1 MNKIIKIIAIV
12 AVLTFSVEAKPTPK
26 IAKDE
31 VNINFKDLKI
41 VDFVKMVA
49 RITGKNI
56 LVGENIQGKVDFV
69 SVKPVKKSQIY
80 DLLVNVLNS
89 KGFTIRDTRNGFLK
103 VIRSS
108 DATKTAPP
116 VYGTSDVAEVQTEVI
131 HVKKLNVRTILRQIN
146 FLLSKYGKI
155 TLSYENNA
163 VVVSDFPENIKTIKT
178 LINKLDR
185 GERMQVK
192 FVELYNADAKAVAPK
207 IQRLANLL
215 FDKRIQTEKVDV
227 FSDDATNSVI
237 VVGNR
242 ANIRALVPKIKVLD
256 KENDTV
262 DKSMEIIYIKNAD
275 AVEIVKTLDKLLS
288 DKSFA
293 QGIDNTEKNVPVQK
307 PTHPVPRN
315 KKGVPQPLNQSV
327 KAAPIPSIVGKDK
340 PTVTVD
346 TELNAVVV
354 YATDREIKE
363 IKNVIE
369 QLDVERQQVY
379 VRARIYEFSNAKAS
393 KIGAK
398 YGIGGG
404 MITSSGIYGF
414 SGSLGG
420 DLTPVT
426 NFSSMLSQMT
436 TSNTNLIT
444 NLSKALALG
453 VTMSLFKNNDGASM
467 ISEPS
472 ILCVNNRESSLYS
485 GRTES
490 ILTQSATPTTTTG
503 MTQNSYTREDI
514 GLTLKV
520 KPRISADDKV
530 ALDVKVIL
538 EDVVGGTVG
547 QPTTTKSEVETTS
560 IVTNGETVIISGL
573 AREKNV
579 KNDSRIPILGDIPVL
594 GIPFRH
600 ISKDKQKSN
609 LVIMLT
615 PYIVKRSEDLS
626 TIKEALGKMELLEN
640 RLVKDF
646 EKKYDE
652 CKTNLQRVRG
662 ECYPDVVTI
671 DTVQEADNYIRIDEF
686 GVRYRVYVDEYGN
699 EIRVEKLN
707 PDDEFDF

>member
-12 AVLTFSVEAKPTPK
+12 AVLTLSVDAKSK

-80 DLLVNVLNS
+80 DLLVNVLSS

-116 VYGTSDVAEVQTEVI
+116 AYGTSDVSEVQTEVI

-163 VVVSDFPENIKTIKT
+163 VVVSDFPDNIRTIKN

-185 GERMQVK
+185 GERMQVR
-192 FVELYNADAKAVAPK
+192 FVELYNAEAKAVAPK

-275 AVEIVKTLDKLLS
+275 AVEIVKTLEKLLS

-293 QGIDNTEKNVPVQK
+293 QGVGNEEKNAAVAKTP
-307 PTHPVPRN
+307 PHPVAKN
-315 KKGVPQPLNQSV
+315 KKGVPQPLHQTNKPVSV
-327 KAAPIPSIVGKDK
+327 PSIVGKDK

-379 VRARIYEFSNAKAS
+379 VRARIYEFSSAKAS

-426 NFSSMLSQMT
+426 NFSSMLTRMT

-490 ILTQSATPTTTTG
+490 ILTQSATPTSTTG
-503 MTQNSYTREDI
+503 MTQNSYSREDI

-530 ALDVKVIL
+530 SLDVKVVL

-547 QPTTTKSEVETTS
+547 QPTTTKSEVATTS
-560 IVTNGETVIISGL
+560 IVTDGETVIISGL

-579 KNDSRIPILGDIPVL
+579 KNDSRIPILGDIPIL

-600 ISKDKQKSN
+600 VSSDKQKSN

-626 TIKEALGKMELLEN
+626 TIKDVLGKMDLLEN

-646 EKKYDE
+646 EKNYSD
-652 CKTNLQRVRG
+652 CKTNLQRLRG
-662 ECYPDVVTI
+662 ECYPDVVSV
-671 DTVQEADNYIRIDEF
+671 DTQTEAVDSYFKIDEF
-686 GVRYRVYVDEYGN
+686 GTRYKIYVDSQGN
-699 EIRVEKLN
+699 DIRSEKVE

>member
-1 MNKIIKIIAIV
+1 MNKILKIIAIV
-12 AVLTFSVEAKPTPK
+12 AVLSLTIEAKTK

-31 VNINFKDLKI
+31 ININFKDLKI

-69 SVKPVKKSQIY
+69 SVKPVKKNQIY
-80 DLLVNVLNS
+80 TLLVNVLNS

-116 VYGTSDVAEVQTEVI
+116 TYGTSDINEVQTEVI

-163 VVVSDFPENIKTIKT
+163 VVVSDFPDNIKSIKN
-178 LINKLDR
+178 LIHKLDR
-185 GERMQVK
+185 GERMKVE
-192 FVELYNADAKAVAPK
+192 FVALHNADSKSVAPK
-207 IQRLANLL
+207 IQKLANLL
-215 FDKRIQTEKVDV
+215 FDKKIQTEKVDV
-227 FSDDATNSVI
+227 FSDEATNSVI
-237 VVGNR
+237 IVGNR
-242 ANIRALVPKIKVLD
+242 ANIRTLIPKIRVLD
-256 KENDTV
+256 KENETV
-262 DKSMEIIYIKNAD
+262 DKRMEIIYIKNAD
-275 AVEIVKTLDKLLS
+275 AVEIVKTLEKLLS

-293 QGIDNTEKNVPVQK
+293 QSIKNEEREVVTHIPASTVRKDKKGGTVPVV
-307 PTHPVPRN
+307 T
-315 KKGVPQPLNQSV
+315 QSPKTV
-327 KAAPIPSIVGKDK
+327 TIPSIVGKDK

-363 IKNVIE
+363 IQSVVS

-379 VRARIYEFSNAKAS
+379 VRARIYEFSNSKAS

-398 YGIGGG
+398 FGIGGG

-426 NFSSMLSQMT
+426 SFSSMLSSLT
-436 TSNTNLIT
+436 ASNTNLIT
-444 NLSKALALG
+444 NLSRALALG
-453 VTMSLFKNNDGASM
+453 VTMSLFKNNDGAAM

-485 GRTES
+485 GRTQS
-490 ILTQSATPTTTTG
+490 ILSQSATPTSTTG
-503 MTQNSYTREDI
+503 MTQNSFTREDI

-520 KPRISADDKV
+520 KPRISADEKV
-530 ALDVKVIL
+530 SLEVKVIL
-538 EDVVGGTVG
+538 EDVVGGTIG
-547 QPTTTKSEVETTS
+547 QPTTTKSEVETVS

-573 AREKNV
+573 AREKTINNTS
-579 KNDSRIPILGDIPVL
+579 KIPILGDIPIL

-600 ISKDKQKSN
+600 VSKDKEKSN

-626 TIKEALGKMELLEN
+626 TIKDILGKMDLLEN
-640 RLVKDF
+640 ELAREFSKNY
-646 EKKYDE
+646 EA
-652 CKTNLQRVRG
+652 CKTNMQRARG
-662 ECYPDVVTI
+662 DCTPEVIVGATI
-671 DTVQEADNYIRIDEF
+671 VDADYYYRIDEF
-686 GVRYRVYVDEYGN
+686 GNRFKIFVNAAGH
-699 EIRVEKLN
+699 EISSEKIVN
-707 PDDEFDF
+707 PEF

>member
-1 MNKIIKIIAIV
+1 MNKILKIMLIV
-12 AVLTFSVEAKPTPK
+12 AVLTLSVEAKTK
-26 IAKDE
+26 VAKDE

-56 LVGENIQGKVDFV
+56 LIGENIQGKVDFV
-69 SVKPVKKSQIY
+69 SVKPVKKNQIY

-89 KGFTIRDTRNGFLK
+89 KGFSIRDTQSGFLK

-116 VYGTSDVAEVQTEVI
+116 VYGTSDVGEVQTEVI
-131 HVKKLNVRTILRQIN
+131 HIKKLNVRTILRQIN

-163 VVVSDFPENIKTIKT
+163 VVVSDFPANINSIKS

-192 FVELYNADAKAVAPK
+192 FVELHNADAKSVSPK
-207 IQRLANLL
+207 IQKLANLL
-215 FDKRIQTEKVDV
+215 FDKKIQTEKVDV
-227 FSDDATNSVI
+227 FSDEATNSVI

-242 ANIRALVPKIKVLD
+242 ANIRTLIPKIRVLD
-256 KENDTV
+256 KENETV
-262 DKSMEIIYIKNAD
+262 DKRMEIIYVKNAD
-275 AVEIVKTLDKLLS
+275 AVEIVKTLEKLLS

-293 QGIDNTEKNVPVQK
+293 QSIKTEEREVV
-307 PTHPVPRN
+307 T
-315 KKGVPQPLNQSV
+315 S
-327 KAAPIPSIVGKDK
+327 APIPRKNPKGGKVPPIPQTTKTVTMPSVVGKDK

-346 TELNAVVV
+346 AELNAVVV
-354 YATDREIKE
+354 YATEREIKE
-363 IKNVIE
+363 IISVVE

-379 VRARIYEFSNAKAS
+379 VRARIYEFSNMKAS

-420 DLTPVT
+420 DLTPVASFT
-426 NFSSMLSQMT
+426 SMLGQMT
-436 TSNTNLIT
+436 SVNTNLIK
-444 NLSKALALG
+444 NLSRAMALG
-453 VTMSLFKNNDGASM
+453 VTMSLFKNDDAASM

-485 GRTES
+485 GRTQS
-490 ILTQSATPTTTTG
+490 ILTSATPTNTSSGIT
-503 MTQNSYTREDI
+503 NNYTREDI

-520 KPRISADDKV
+520 KPRISADEKV
-530 ALDVKVIL
+530 SLEVKVIL
-538 EDVVGGTVG
+538 EDVVGGTMG
-547 QPTTTKSEVETTS
+547 QPTTTKSEVETVS

-573 AREKNV
+573 AREKEIDNIS
-579 KNDSRIPILGDIPVL
+579 KIPLLGDIPIL

-600 ISKDKQKSN
+600 ASKDKEKSN

-615 PYIVKRSEDLS
+615 PYIVKRSEDLA
-626 TIKEALGKMELLEN
+626 TIKDILGKMDLLEN
-640 RLVKDF
+640 ELAIEFDKNYED
-646 EKKYDE
+646 
-652 CKTNLQRVRG
+652 CKTNLQNERG
-662 ECYPDVVTI
+662 ECTPEIIQGATVV
-671 DTVQEADNYIRIDEF
+671 EADYYYRIDEF
-686 GVRYRVYVDEYGN
+686 GKRYKIFVDSNGHEFKS
-699 EIRVEKLN
+699 ELIEN
-707 PDDEFDF
+707 PEF

>member
-1 MNKIIKIIAIV
+1 MNKILKIIAIV
-12 AVLTFSVEAKPTPK
+12 AVLSLTMEAKTK
-26 IAKDE
+26 VAKDE

-56 LVGENIQGKVDFV
+56 LIGENIQGKVDFV
-69 SVKPVKKSQIY
+69 SVKPVKKDQIY
-80 DLLVNVLNS
+80 TLLVNVLNS

-116 VYGTSDVAEVQTEVI
+116 TYGTSDVSEVQTEVI
-131 HVKKLNVRTILRQIN
+131 YVKKLNVRTILRQIN

-163 VVVSDFPENIKTIKT
+163 VVVSDFPDNIKSIKN
-178 LINKLDR
+178 LIYKLDR

-192 FVELYNADAKAVAPK
+192 FIELHNADAKSVAPK
-207 IQRLANLL
+207 IQKLANLL
-215 FDKRIQTEKVDV
+215 FDKKIQTEKVDI
-227 FSDDATNSVI
+227 FSDEATNSVI

-242 ANIRALVPKIKVLD
+242 ANIRTLIPKIRVLD
-256 KENDTV
+256 KENETV
-262 DKSMEIIYIKNAD
+262 DKRMEIIYIKNAD
-275 AVEIVKTLDKLLS
+275 AVEIVKTLEKLLS

-293 QGIDNTEKNVPVQK
+293 QSIKHEEREVVTSA
-307 PTHPVPRN
+307 PVPAVTKN
-315 KKGVPQPLNQSV
+315 KKGGVVP
-327 KAAPIPSIVGKDK
+327 APQTTKTVTMPSIVGKDK

-346 TELNAVVV
+346 AELNAVVV
-354 YATDREIKE
+354 YATEREIKE
-363 IKNVIE
+363 IKDVVG

-379 VRARIYEFSNAKAS
+379 VRARIYEFSTTKAS

-426 NFSSMLSQMT
+426 SFSSMLST
-436 TSNTNLIT
+436 LTAANTNLVT
-444 NLSKALALG
+444 NLSRALALG
-453 VTMSLFKNNDGASM
+453 VTMSLFKNNDGAAM

-485 GRTES
+485 GRTQS
-490 ILTQSATPTTTTG
+490 ILSQSATPTSTTG
-503 MTQNSYTREDI
+503 MTQNSFTREDI

-520 KPRISADDKV
+520 KPRISADEKV
-530 ALDVKVIL
+530 SLEVKVIL
-538 EDVVGGTVG
+538 EDVVGGTIG
-547 QPTTTKSEVETTS
+547 QPTTTKSEVETVS

-573 AREKNV
+573 AREKKINNTN
-579 KNDSRIPILGDIPVL
+579 KIPLLGDIPIL

-600 ISKDKQKSN
+600 VSKDKEKSN

-626 TIKEALGKMELLEN
+626 TIKDILGKMDLLEN
-640 RLVKDF
+640 ELAMEFNRNY
-646 EKKYDE
+646 EE
-652 CKTNLQRVRG
+652 CKTNMQRERG
-662 ECYPDVVTI
+662 ECVPEVIQGATI
-671 DTVQEADNYIRIDEF
+671 VDADYYYRIDEF
-686 GVRYRVYVDEYGN
+686 GNRYKIFVDSNGHELRS
-699 EIRVEKLN
+699 EPIEN
-707 PDDEFDF
+707 PEF

>member
-1 MNKIIKIIAIV
+1 MGKILKIMIIA
-12 AVLTFSVEAKPTPK
+12 AMLSLSVSAKTK
-26 IAKDE
+26 VAKDE

-69 SVKPVKKSQIY
+69 SVKPVKKNQIY

-89 KGFTIRDTRNGFLK
+89 KGYTIRDTRNGFLK

-116 VYGTSDVAEVQTEVI
+116 AYGTSDISELQTEVI
-131 HVKKLNVRTILRQIN
+131 HVRKLNVRTILRQIN

-163 VVVSDFPENIKTIKT
+163 VVVSDYPSNIKSIRN

-185 GERMQVK
+185 GERMQVE
-192 FVELYNADAKAVAPK
+192 FIELHNANAKSVAPK
-207 IQRLANLL
+207 IQKLANLL
-215 FDKRIQTEKVDV
+215 FDKKIQTEKVDV

-242 ANIRALVPKIKVLD
+242 SNIRTLIPKIRTLD
-256 KENDTV
+256 KENETV
-262 DKSMEIIYIKNAD
+262 DKRMEIIYVKNAD
-275 AVEIVKTLDKLLS
+275 AAEIVKTLEKLLS

-293 QGIDNTEKNVPVQK
+293 HNIKNDSPKQLSHTSSKSKSKAGVVNTPKSE
-307 PTHPVPRN
+307 
-315 KKGVPQPLNQSV
+315 PL
-327 KAAPIPSIVGKDK
+327 PSISGKDK

-354 YATDREIKE
+354 YATEREIKE
-363 IKNVIE
+363 ITSVIE
-369 QLDVERQQVY
+369 KLDAERQQVY
-379 VRARIYEFSNAKAS
+379 IRARIFEFSNKKAS
-393 KIGAK
+393 QVGAK

-426 NFSSMLSQMT
+426 NFSSLLGQLT
-436 TSNTNLIT
+436 PTNSKLIS
-444 NLSKALALG
+444 NLSRALALG
-453 VTMSLFKNNDGASM
+453 VTMSLFKNNDAAS
-467 ISEPS
+467 ILSEPS
-472 ILCVNNRESSLYS
+472 ILCVNNKESSLYS

-490 ILTQSATPTTTTG
+490 VLSQSNSNANTSG
-503 MTQNSYTREDI
+503 GIQNSYTREDI

-520 KPRISADDKV
+520 KPRISADEKV
-530 ALDVKVIL
+530 SLEIHATL

-547 QPTTTKSEVETTS
+547 LPTTTKSEVNTVS
-560 IVTNGETVIISGL
+560 IVTNGETVIIAGL
-573 AREKNV
+573 AKGKDTKNV
-579 KNDSRIPILGDIPVL
+579 SKIPILGDIPIL

-600 ISKDKQKSN
+600 VSKGKSKTN

-626 TIKEALGKMELLEN
+626 TIKDILGRMDLLEN
-640 RLVKDF
+640 ELALEF
-646 EKKYDE
+646 ERKHQMG
-652 CKTNLQRVRG
+652 TNVSSP
-662 ECYPDVVTI
+662 EITYTED
-671 DTVQEADNYIRIDEF
+671 DYYYRIDEF
-686 GVRYRVYVDEYGN
+686 GNRFKIYVDSNGH
-699 EIRVEKLN
+699 EIRSEPVEN
-707 PDDEFDF
+707 PDF

>member
-1 MNKIIKIIAIV
+1 MMGKILKIIIIASMLSLSIQ
-12 AVLTFSVEAKPTPK
+12 AKTK
-26 IAKDE
+26 VAKDE

-89 KGFTIRDTRNGFLK
+89 KGYTIRDTRNGFLK

-116 VYGTSDVAEVQTEVI
+116 SYGTSDISELQTEVI
-131 HVKKLNVRTILRQIN
+131 HIKKLNVRTILRQIN

-163 VVVSDFPENIKTIKT
+163 VVVSDYPSNIKSIKN
-178 LINKLDR
+178 LINKLDH
-185 GERMQVK
+185 GERMQVE
-192 FVELYNADAKAVAPK
+192 FVELHNADAKAVAPK
-207 IQRLANLL
+207 IQKLANLL
-215 FDKRIQTEKVDV
+215 FDKKIQTEKVDV
-227 FSDDATNSVI
+227 FSDEATNSVI

-242 ANIRALVPKIKVLD
+242 TNIRALIPKIRTLD
-256 KENDTV
+256 KENETV
-262 DKSMEIIYIKNAD
+262 DKRMEIIYVKNAD
-275 AVEIVKTLDKLLS
+275 AAEIVKTLDKLLS

-293 QGIDNTEKNVPVQK
+293 QNINHQEEVQK
-307 PTHPVPRN
+307 TTTVVKN
-315 KKGVPQPLNQSV
+315 KKGKNALIQTQKVTPV
-327 KAAPIPSIVGKDK
+327 PSISGKDK

-346 TELNAVVV
+346 TELNAIVV
-354 YATDREIKE
+354 YATEREIQE
-363 IKNVIE
+363 ITNVVS

-379 VRARIYEFSNAKAS
+379 VRARIYEFSTSKAS

-404 MITSSGIYGF
+404 MITTSGIYGF

-426 NFSSMLSQMT
+426 NFSSLLGQLT
-436 TSNTNLIT
+436 TSNKDLVT
-444 NLSKALALG
+444 NLSRAMALG
-453 VTMSLFKNNDGASM
+453 VTMSLFKNDGAATI

-472 ILCVNNRESSLYS
+472 ILCVNNKESSIYS
-485 GRTES
+485 GRTQS
-490 ILTQSATPTTTTG
+490 ILSQSSSNANTNG
-503 MTQNSYTREDI
+503 GIQNSYTREDI

-520 KPRISADDKV
+520 KPRISADEKV
-530 ALDVKVIL
+530 ALEVKLTL
-538 EDVVGGTVG
+538 EDVVGGTIG
-547 QPTTTKSEVETTS
+547 QPTTTKSQVETVS

-573 AREKNV
+573 AKNKSV
-579 KNDSRIPILGDIPVL
+579 DNSSKIPVLGDIPIL

-600 ISKDKQKSN
+600 NSKDKDKSN

-615 PYIVKRSEDLS
+615 PYIVKRSEDLT
-626 TIKEALGKMELLEN
+626 TIRDVLGQMELLEN
-640 RLVKDF
+640 KLALDF
-646 EKKYDE
+646 ERRYE
-652 CKTNLQRVRG
+652 LGETNLQKQRG
-662 ECYPDVVTI
+662 YAPEITESVESDY
-671 DTVQEADNYIRIDEF
+671 YYRIDEF
-686 GVRYRVYVDEYGN
+686 GNRFKIFVDSNGH
-699 EIRVEKLN
+699 EIRREPIEN
-707 PDDEFDF
+707 PDF

>member
-1 MNKIIKIIAIV
+1 MGKILKIIILATILSLNV
-12 AVLTFSVEAKPTPK
+12 GAKTK
-26 IAKDE
+26 VAKDE

-69 SVKPVKKSQIY
+69 SVKPVKKNQIY

-89 KGFTIRDTRNGFLK
+89 KGYTIRDTRNGFLK

-116 VYGTSDVAEVQTEVI
+116 AYGTSDISELQTEVI
-131 HVKKLNVRTILRQIN
+131 HVRKLNVRTILRQIN

-163 VVVSDFPENIKTIKT
+163 VVVSDYPSNIKSIRN

-185 GERMQVK
+185 GERMQVE
-192 FVELYNADAKAVAPK
+192 FIELHNANAKAVAPK
-207 IQRLANLL
+207 IQKLANLL
-215 FDKRIQTEKVDV
+215 FDKKIQTEKVDV

-242 ANIRALVPKIKVLD
+242 TNIRALIPKIRTLD
-256 KENDTV
+256 KENETV
-262 DKSMEIIYIKNAD
+262 DKRMEIIYVKNAD
-275 AVEIVKTLDKLLS
+275 AAEIVKTLEKLLS

-293 QGIDNTEKNVPVQK
+293 HNIKSDALKPATVTTKRVKGGKSTIVNTPKSE
-307 PTHPVPRN
+307 
-315 KKGVPQPLNQSV
+315 PL
-327 KAAPIPSIVGKDK
+327 PSISGKDK

-354 YATDREIKE
+354 YATEREIKE
-363 IKNVIE
+363 ITSVIE
-369 QLDVERQQVY
+369 KLDAERQQVY
-379 VRARIYEFSNAKAS
+379 IRARIFEFSNEKAS
-393 KIGAK
+393 QIGAK

-420 DLTPVT
+420 DLKPVT
-426 NFSSMLSQMT
+426 NFSSLLGQLT
-436 TSNTNLIT
+436 PTNTKLIS
-444 NLSKALALG
+444 NLSRALALG
-453 VTMSLFKNNDGASM
+453 VTMSLFKNNGAAS
-467 ISEPS
+467 ILSEPS
-472 ILCVNNRESSLYS
+472 ILCVNNKESSLYS

-490 ILTQSATPTTTTG
+490 VLSQSNSNANTNG
-503 MTQNSYTREDI
+503 GIQNSYTREDI

-520 KPRISADDKV
+520 KPRISADEKV
-530 ALDVKVIL
+530 SLEIHATL

-547 QPTTTKSEVETTS
+547 LPTTTKSEVNTVS
-560 IVTNGETVIISGL
+560 IVTNGETVIIAGL
-573 AREKNV
+573 AKGKDTENV
-579 KNDSRIPILGDIPVL
+579 SKIPILGDIPIL

-600 ISKDKQKSN
+600 VSKGRTKTN

-626 TIKEALGKMELLEN
+626 SIKDILGRMDLLEN
-640 RLVKDF
+640 ELALDF
-646 EKKYDE
+646 ERKHQNGIEVSSPEITTTEDDY
-652 CKTNLQRVRG
+652 
-662 ECYPDVVTI
+662 Y
-671 DTVQEADNYIRIDEF
+671 YRIDEF
-686 GVRYRVYVDEYGN
+686 GNRFKIFVDSNGH
-699 EIRVEKLN
+699 EIRREPVEN
-707 PDDEFDF
+707 PDF

>member
-1 MNKIIKIIAIV
+1 M
-12 AVLTFSVEAKPTPK
+12 LTVEAKTKAAP
-26 IAKDE
+26 DE

-80 DLLVNVLNS
+80 DLLVNVLNA

-116 VYGTSDVAEVQTEVI
+116 TYGTSDVAEVQTEVI
-131 HVKKLNVRTILRQIN
+131 KVKKLNVRTILRQIN

-163 VVVSDFPENIKTIKT
+163 VVVSDFPDNIKSIKN
-178 LINKLDR
+178 LIYKLDR

-192 FVELYNADAKAVAPK
+192 FVTLHNADSKAVAPK
-207 IQRLANLL
+207 IQKLANLL
-215 FDKRIQTEKVDV
+215 FDKKIQTEKVDI
-227 FSDDATNSVI
+227 FSDEATNSVI

-242 ANIRALVPKIKVLD
+242 ANIRTLVPKIKVLD
-256 KENDTV
+256 KENETV
-262 DKSMEIIYIKNAD
+262 DKRMEIIYIKNAD
-275 AVEIVKTLDKLLS
+275 AVEIVKTLEKLLS

-293 QGIDNTEKNVPVQK
+293 QSIKNEIHEVVTNTPAPVASKVIDKKAGSITNSVPTTKTV
-307 PTHPVPRN
+307 TT
-315 KKGVPQPLNQSV
+315 
-327 KAAPIPSIVGKDK
+327 PSIVGKDK

-354 YATDREIKE
+354 YATEREIKE
-363 IKNVIE
+363 IKDVVL

-379 VRARIYEFSNAKAS
+379 VRARIYEFSDAKVS

-404 MITSSGIYGF
+404 MINSSGIYGF

-426 NFSSMLSQMT
+426 NFSSLLSTMT
-436 TSNTNLIT
+436 ASNTTLVK
-444 NLSKALALG
+444 NLSRALALG

-485 GRTES
+485 GKTQS
-490 ILTQSATPTTTTG
+490 ILSQSATPTSTTG
-503 MTQNSYTREDI
+503 MTQNSFTREDI
-514 GLTLKV
+514 GLSLKV
-520 KPRISADDKV
+520 KPRISADEKV
-530 ALDVKVIL
+530 SLEVKVIL
-538 EDVVGGTVG
+538 EDVVGGTIG
-547 QPTTTKSEVETTS
+547 QPTTTKSEVETVS

-573 AREKNV
+573 AREKSINNTS
-579 KNDSRIPILGDIPVL
+579 KIPILGDIPIL

-600 ISKDKQKSN
+600 VSKDKEKSN

-626 TIKEALGKMELLEN
+626 TIKDILGKMDLLEGE
-640 RLVKDF
+640 LALEF
-646 EKKYDE
+646 EKNYE
-652 CKTNLQRVRG
+652 SCKTNMQREKG
-662 ECYPDVVTI
+662 ECVPEVIRGATI
-671 DTVQEADNYIRIDEF
+671 VDAEYYYRIDEF
-686 GVRYRVYVDEYGN
+686 GNRYKIFVDTNGQ
-699 EIRVEKLN
+699 EIRSEQIEN
-707 PDDEFDF
+707 PEF